1 MPIDWRT
8 VGPGYFET
16 MRIPLLRGRDF
27 TDSDTATAPSVMIV
41 SRATARTF
49 WGDEDPIGR
58 TVRRVAD
65 GKDFTVVGV
74 VGDVRSTTLNRE
86 SPALYYSARHAH
98 VAADGHRGAHRR
110 RPGAGH
116 DGDPPEGA
124 RDWIPSCRCR
134 TCGR

>member
-1 MPIDWRT
+1 MPVDWR
-8 VGPGYFET
+8 VASPGYFET

-65 GKDFTVVGV
+65 GKDFTVVGI

-86 SPALYYSARHAH
+86 SPALYYSGGYADL
-98 VAADGHRGAHRR
+98 AADGRRGADAG
-110 RPGAGH
+110 RPDVGH
-116 DGDPPEGA
+116 DRGPPEDQAHGS
-124 RDWIPSCRCR
+124 RSCRWR
-134 TCGR
+134 TSGR